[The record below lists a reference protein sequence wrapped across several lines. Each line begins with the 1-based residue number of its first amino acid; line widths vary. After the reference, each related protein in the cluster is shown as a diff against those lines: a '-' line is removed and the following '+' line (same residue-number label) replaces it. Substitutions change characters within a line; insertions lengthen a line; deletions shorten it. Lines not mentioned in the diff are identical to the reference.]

1 MAHRAKVDA
10 MITFLTC
17 VVTLDHGGTTRP
29 MTVKQC
35 KIAFRRLA
43 SQVHPDKGGSHDQER
58 AIAAFQVV
66 SRAWDIVKAFARWNS
81 DEGDTMDPEL
91 EVEDHVFFSVEETDW
106 EVDLRMSDEELATD
120 DAYYANL
127 AKPMD
132 QREKESDEEALGVE
146 EDEEE
151 EDARA
156 EEEQPAEAA
165 RAEESAEEARVEE
178 EVSAEEEE
186 EEEEEEDAS
195 PPAKKTKLSNM
206 TPDEKKAHQKEL
218 KRLRNIRYKA
228 KQKYEQQADLARE
241 HLEES
246 RWLPLPLADVTKPVL
261 GLEFS
266 ERWRAHQH
274 GRAVAATLQLR
285 KIYVTLKRD
294 RVVVKCGICSGRLV
308 YTRAASG
315 IYKLAAIPD
324 HMDDC
329 YGSQETPL
337 YKAKH
342 VARLCSDLYAE
353 NPNVRNN
360 TIREHIKATR
370 IFVNLPT
377 SKTFLCEVKKE
388 VVSGYAERREVEM
401 AALPELAAFPELAAL
416 FTDLGHFVRVKTI
429 SGDEMKKTRIKA
441 AEFTFKQLQK
451 AKKILPT
458 AKFNKDVVEVP
469 SDRRTW

>member
-1 MAHRAKVDA
+1 MANHAKVDA

-17 VVTLDHGGTTRP
+17 VVTINTPVVDVLDHGGTTRP

-35 KIAFRRLA
+35 QKAFRRLA
-43 SQVHPDKGGSHDQER
+43 TQVHPDRGGCHDKKR

-91 EVEDHVFFSVEETDW
+91 EVEDHVFFSVEEADW
-106 EVDLRMSDEELATD
+106 EVDLRMSDEELAID

-178 EVSAEEEE
+178 E
-186 EEEEEEDAS
+186 EEEDAS

-206 TPDEKKAHQKEL
+206 TPNEKKAHQKEL

-228 KQKYEQQADLARE
+228 KQKYEQQADLAQE

-261 GLEFS
+261 GLVFG

-285 KIYVTLKRD
+285 RIYVTLKRD
-294 RVVVKCGICSGRLV
+294 RVVVACGICGDSLV

-324 HMDDC
+324 HKDDC
-329 YGSQETPL
+329 YGSQETLL
-337 YKAKH
+337 YKAKQ
-342 VARLCSDLYAE
+342 VARLCSL
-353 NPNVRNN
+353 N
-360 TIREHIKATR
+360 
-370 IFVNLPT
+370 
-377 SKTFLCEVKKE
+377 
-388 VVSGYAERREVEM
+388 
-401 AALPELAAFPELAAL
+401 
-416 FTDLGHFVRVKTI
+416 
-429 SGDEMKKTRIKA
+429 
-441 AEFTFKQLQK
+441 
-451 AKKILPT
+451 
-458 AKFNKDVVEVP
+458 
-469 SDRRTW
+469 